1 MHNCKSQCQVSN
13 NSKQRQGQGD
23 NGTIHQTDSSSSF
36 AISQAEE
43 GPIGIEVV
51 TLQIFAV
58 CHEDAQRAQAETA
71 TRWGAFDTN
80 NNLAL
85 EPNCQNT
92 GVKEGTNHDQSI
104 DMDLKPGFK
113 KKKLFIPRLWG
124 HFGRFSV
131 VNNSES
137 VTEWAWVGEGDW
149 IRSKMWTDSEFM

>member
-51 TLQIFAV
+51 ALQIFAV

-113 KKKLFIPRLWG
+113 KKNFLSHVFEDISAVSR
-124 HFGRFSV
+124 
-131 VNNSES
+131 
-137 VTEWAWVGEGDW
+137 
-149 IRSKMWTDSEFM
+149 